1 MMQEAKLLATFLA
14 QRSAGATLN
23 WSLAPQRLKHL
34 GAVHVRRPYA
44 SAKAQQMADLH
55 VDWQMH
61 FWAEYLWMA
70 SVHCRQERNS
80 GATGGYG

>member
-1 MMQEAKLLATFLA
+1 
-14 QRSAGATLN
+14 
-23 WSLAPQRLKHL
+23 
-34 GAVHVRRPYA
+34 
-44 SAKAQQMADLH
+44 MADLH

-80 GATGGYG
+80 GQREATVDKECCGHLR